1 MVLMSPD
8 LGEPRIDQATPAT
21 SGGTNNGSRLAP
33 PMKRLPRRV
42 GAHDDPR
49 KGETDR
55 HRQQR
60 AARAGDQ
67 RVGECEVDV
76 RIGEDRQ
83 EILERQIEYA
93 KPIHHRI
100 GVGERAEQQHR
111 HRIEHEKREH
121 DEQSR
126 PTTASRQRR
135 EIAPNVRS
143 FRWTRLMPRSLS
155 SPSSPL
161 ANLASYCWRTLVVVD
176 RMPITESRTLVLV
189 SWVPMGGLLTHAA
202 RARAAHPAS
211 PVRFQYRKQVHGLM
225 ARRLFFLSPRSG
237 ERVGVR
243 AFRHAQTRGDSPHP
257 DRAPQRER

>member
-1 MVLMSPD
+1 MKP
-8 LGEPRIDQATPAT
+8 
-21 SGGTNNGSRLAP
+21 LA
-33 PMKRLPRRV
+33 RRV
-42 GAHDDPR
+42 GAHDDP
-49 KGETDR
+49 GEGEADR
-55 HRQQR
+55 HRERR

-67 RVGECEVDV
+67 RVGEREVHV
-76 RIGEDRQ
+76 RIGEHRDEIRRATDRTRRTRPPPDWCWSARRAAASPPDRAR
-83 EILERQIEYA
+83 ER
-93 KPIHHRI
+93 
-100 GVGERAEQQHR
+100 RAR
-111 HRIEHEKREH
+111 RAA
-121 DEQSR
+121 R

-161 ANLASYCWRTLVVVD
+161 ANLASHCWRTLVVVD

-189 SWVPMGGLLTHAA
+189 SWVPMGGLLAHAA